1 MADLEFS
8 ERILRD
14 IIKSELSTQQ
24 KICRL
29 PISDEQCAQIGVI
42 VDQLTSSGKINLAE
56 VVSDTQANHKWLKKQ
71 RERGDKL
78 SAVIAYTVVIGVVSG
93 LCAAVWKGLT
103 IIIKEG

>member
-1 MADLEFS
+1 MNDMEVS
-8 ERILRD
+8 ERVLRD
-14 IIKSELSTQQ
+14 IIRSELSTQN

-78 SAVIAYTVVIGVVSG
+78 SAVIAYTVAVGFVSG
-93 LCAAVWKGLT
+93 LCAAVWKGFT